1 VTAVLLVSS
10 DPTCRDEWERGLADG
25 GHDVTVASTAA
36 GAASRLRAERIDVLV
51 VDFEV
56 AGGLAPLTELL
67 PSLPDAPALILVAAA
82 VEAPAESAHLGA
94 AAFVPK
100 PCSGA
105 ELALVVTHQ
114 APTPMPMD
122 EAPTSPIEIARR
134 GREPT

>member
-1 VTAVLLVSS
+1 MTAILLVSS
-10 DPTCRDEWERGLADG
+10 DPTSRDEWERGLTDA
-25 GHDVTVASTAA
+25 GHEVTLSATAG

-56 AGGLAPLTELL
+56 MGGIGPLAELL

-105 ELALVVTHQ
+105 ELAAVVTHQ